1 MEKKTNKLAIASLVL
16 GIISITFVPTIIVSI
31 VCGILAIVF
40 GVKAKKDVTDTN
52 QSNKGLGIGGII
64 TGAVGIF
71 GAVLLGIVIIAEFT
85 CPFVQTRTDK
95 FRTNFEKVMQE
106 NIDPNFSWDDANDIE
121 DNGEKVEVKIP
132 TTEGKNNKTKEL
144 FEKGYKNN
152 MTSVSNNVYQTL
164 FIKDDSYI
172 VATAKLNDEQY
183 TIYES
188 ISVID
193 EDYDGE
199 MKAFIISLDDVTLKD
214 VSDKVPSQKELDGY
228 IGSTLG
234 DLEKAGYE
242 QTGTTLDDKGELVF
256 TYSNGTYNIS
266 VSLDDSIVVND
277 LDDLSENDIRAFKL
291 DKITF
296 DGFDFGIFLD
306 N

>member
-1 MEKKTNKLAIASLVL
+1 MENKTNKLAIASLVL
-16 GIISITFVPTIIVSI
+16 GIISIVFVPTIVVSI

-40 GVKAKKDVTDTN
+40 GVKGKNNVNDTD

-71 GAVLLGIVIIAEFT
+71 GSVLMSLVIICGLTLPFLSSRAERF
-85 CPFVQTRTDK
+85 K
-95 FRTNFEKVMQE
+95 TNFEKVMKE
-106 NIDPNFSWDDANDIE
+106 NFDSNFSWDDANDIE

-132 TTEGKNNKTKEL
+132 TTEGKNNNTKEL
-144 FEKGYKNN
+144 FEKGYENN
-152 MTSVSNNVYQTL
+152 MHSISNNVYQTL
-164 FIKDDSYI
+164 FIKGDSYI
-172 VATAKLNDEQY
+172 VAKAKLTDEQY

-188 ISVID
+188 ISLAD
-193 EDYDGE
+193 DDYDGE

-214 VSDKVPSQKELDGY
+214 ISDKVPTQKDLDKY

-234 DLEKAGYE
+234 DLEKAEFE
-242 QTGTTLDDKGELVF
+242 QTGTSLDENGDLIF

-266 VSLDDSIVVND
+266 VSLDDSIVVED
-277 LDDLSENDIRAFKL
+277 LDDLSENDIRAFKV

-296 DGFDFGIFLD
+296 NGFDFGIFEE
-306 N
+306 

>member
-1 MEKKTNKLAIASLVL
+1 MENKTNKLAIASLVL
-16 GIISITFVPTIIVSI
+16 GILSITFVPTIVVSL

-40 GVKAKKDVTDTN
+40 GVKAKKDVSETN

-71 GAVLLGIVIIAEFT
+71 GAVLLAIVIIAEIA
-85 CPFVQTRTDK
+85 CPFVQSRTTQ
-95 FRTNFEKVMQE
+95 FRTNFEKIMQE
-106 NIDPNFSWDDANDIE
+106 NVDPNFSWDDANDIE
-121 DNGEKVEVKIP
+121 ENGEKTQVKIP

-152 MTSVSNNVYQTL
+152 MHSVSNNVYQTL

-172 VATAKLNDEQY
+172 VATAKLSDEQY

-188 ISVID
+188 ISYSD
-193 EDYDGE
+193 EDYDNE
-199 MKAFIISLDDVTLKD
+199 MKSFIISLDDVTLKD
-214 VSDKVPSQKELDGY
+214 VSDKAPSQKDLDKY

-242 QTGTTLDDKGELVF
+242 KTGTNLDEKGELVF

-266 VSLDDSIVVND
+266 VSLDDSIVVED

-296 DGFDFGIFLD
+296 NGFDFGIFAE
-306 N
+306 